1 MKMKRIAFP
10 DVPKRFKDPKV
21 PAGFVNDVRGWSF
34 SRKEVKEAAKA
45 GRLLTM
51 DVDMAGKGACS
62 LRCGHCFRRTAE
74 FGKEARIGLDE
85 LMGHIREAKALGL
98 RSVKLIGPG
107 EPLEDRGLLP
117 FLRMLREMDIIPLI
131 FTKGHVF
138 GDDRLCAKL
147 HGIDGRVLA
156 EEVKRLGAGILLGA
170 TSFEPELEDATVG
183 RQGYHAT
190 RNEAIIRLV
199 EAGLNDF
206 APGEPTRLSFV
217 CAPVTPRNIGEVYEL
232 YVWARERHI
241 QPVMAPTMIAG
252 KALGNLC
259 GLVPDGNELVE
270 LYVRINLWAIEHG
283 VMTLEEL
290 REQGIAAYAGAAP
303 CNQVAVGMFLKGHT
317 VLRCPGD
324 DISVQ
329 GDLREKSLTEIWEG
343 SENRRLYSGQYNNGC
358 PPKEGKSFPERFF
371 EKVMKLV
378 EEHFG
383 AAKQ

>member
-1 MKMKRIAFP
+1 MEMKKL
-10 DVPKRFKDPKV
+10 VYPKIEPKFKNQKMPV
-21 PAGFVNDVRGWSF
+21 GFVNDVRGWSF
-34 SRKEVKEAAKA
+34 NRLEVEEAAKKR
-45 GRLLTM
+45 RLLTL
-51 DVDMAGKGACS
+51 DINMAGKGVCS
-62 LRCGHCFRRTAE
+62 LGCEHCFL
-74 FGKEARIGLDE
+74 GKYEGIPLEE
-85 LMGHIREAKALGL
+85 LMIYLKDAKLLGL

-117 FLRMLREMDIIPLI
+117 FLRMLRAMDIIPLI
-131 FTKGHVF
+131 FTKGHVI
-138 GDDRLCAKL
+138 GDDELSAKKQ
-147 HGIDGRVLA
+147 GMDGRQLA
-156 EEVKRLGAGILLGA
+156 EELKKLGVSILLGT
-170 TSFEPELEDATVG
+170 TSFNPELEDAIVR
-183 RQGYHAT
+183 RQGYHQA
-190 RNEAIIRLV
+190 RNEAIIRLI
-199 EAGLNDF
+199 EAGFNDF
-206 APGEPTRLSFV
+206 MPGEPTRLSFV
-217 CAPVTPRNIGEVYEL
+217 CAPVTPRNIGEAYEL

-259 GLVPDGNELVE
+259 GLLPDGNGLVE

-283 VMTLEEL
+283 VTTLEEL

-343 SENRRLYSGQYNNGC
+343 SENRRVYSGQYNNGC